1 MAEKMKPALL
11 ASTFWFGC
19 SVGIGVW
26 AEQEYP
32 EPGWPGPEMVG
43 DWDTFNE
50 QFKKWEIAEFEYGG
64 GVADGGSL
72 IFEFKAT
79 DGSEFEVLVACS
91 SWWTKEDWKKKQ
103 QPIFLLFETKAYR
116 ISKGSESEERLLLML
131 NEAASELEGV
141 GRKRTI
147 YIERLHEIVKS
158 RALHGPHWPMGDLD
172 LNGAP
177 GSWNERT
184 FTLHQN
190 AWPFDRLDLEG
201 ASGDWSK
208 LLEQFKKW
216 RIEDFILWD
225 TLGDVSTV
233 FKFATSD
240 RSEIGILVPT
250 IRPYYPPKPNTDD
263 PFDRSD
269 PVFFPQAIYL
279 HFNRQLYP
287 IEEGSEAEEILLAM
301 LDRAA
306 KKLTGEGALH
316 PGYIECLR
324 EIVKSRK
331 IPPFDDWP
339 FDRCNLDG
347 QQGADDQLPA
357 RDQSKA
363 L

>member
-1 MAEKMKPALL
+1 MGEQPPSRFVSGSVGWLSADSRVGFAPSDCGVSTLTLAEKMKPALL

-177 GSWNERT
+177 GSC
-184 FTLHQN
+184 
-190 AWPFDRLDLEG
+190 
-201 ASGDWSK
+201 
-208 LLEQFKKW
+208 
-216 RIEDFILWD
+216 
-225 TLGDVSTV
+225 V
-233 FKFATSD
+233 FLARQQALVHHPEACA
-240 RSEIGILVPT
+240 RS
-250 IRPYYPPKPNTDD
+250 R
-263 PFDRSD
+263 
-269 PVFFPQAIYL
+269 
-279 HFNRQLYP
+279 
-287 IEEGSEAEEILLAM
+287 
-301 LDRAA
+301 
-306 KKLTGEGALH
+306 
-316 PGYIECLR
+316 
-324 EIVKSRK
+324 
-331 IPPFDDWP
+331 
-339 FDRCNLDG
+339 
-347 QQGADDQLPA
+347 
-357 RDQSKA
+357 
-363 L
+363 